1 VSQKLVNERM
11 QLMKSALVTGA
22 AAFTGD
28 PQRSADIGECDR
40 NERGTVVRAE
50 TLDG

>member
-1 VSQKLVNERM
+1 VSQKLANKRM
-11 QLMKSALVTGA
+11 QLMKSTLVTRA

-40 NERGTVVRAE
+40 SEWGTVLRAE